1 MNCLLP
7 LMSDVFLLDCGLAR
21 FVAYCLL
28 AVSVP
33 IVLILIFLPAWYGR
47 YTQNYKY
54 YLGSL
59 SARSAWMLQE
69 CPSFIIPFVF
79 LLINLRTVKENIPSV
94 VCLCFYLF
102 HYFYRYVYSF
112 LVH

>member
-1 MNCLLP
+1 
-7 LMSDVFLLDCGLAR
+7 
-21 FVAYCLL
+21 
-28 AVSVP
+28 
-33 IVLILIFLPAWYGR
+33 
-47 YTQNYKY
+47 
-54 YLGSL
+54 
-59 SARSAWMLQE
+59 MLQE

-79 LLINLRTVKENIPSV
+79 LLMNLRTVKENIPSV

>member
-1 MNCLLP
+1 MNQSMKKYFIIFVGP
-7 LMSDVFLLDCGLAR
+7 TLAA
-21 FVAYCLL
+21 FFIA
-28 AVSVP
+28 
-33 IVLILIFLPAWYGR
+33 
-47 YTQNYKY
+47 
-54 YLGSL
+54 
-59 SARSAWMLQE
+59 
-69 CPSFIIPFVF
+69 FIIPFVF